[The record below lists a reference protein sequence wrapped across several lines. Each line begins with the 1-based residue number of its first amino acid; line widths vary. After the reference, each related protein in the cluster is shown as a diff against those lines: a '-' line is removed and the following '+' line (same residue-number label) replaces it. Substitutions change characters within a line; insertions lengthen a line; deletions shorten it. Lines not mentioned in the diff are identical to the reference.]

1 VGLPRGAPSLSF
13 QNILKWAYV
22 GLSIKRWLVLM
33 VVGVAIMGLGFSYL
47 LREVYVSYTFPG
59 WVEWATLQF
68 IPRWGRGALFLALA
82 SSITVVA
89 FWRLNRSLVSA
100 LIPVGRDRDGL
111 VDIIY
116 SARSQQRG
124 AKVVAIGGGTGLSN
138 VLRGLKHHTS
148 NLTAVVTVADDG
160 GSSGR
165 IRREMDVIPPGDVRN
180 CIAALSDAEPLV
192 NRLFQYRFDDD
203 HGDAIGGHSFGNL
216 FIVAMAGV
224 TGSMEEAIRET
235 SRVLA
240 VRGAI
245 LPSTLADV
253 TLVAELMDGT
263 TVRGE
268 STITESASAVAKL
281 MVEPAN
287 VRANPEVIRS
297 LIEADLIVIG
307 PGSLYTS
314 VLPNLMVNEIGDA
327 LLISRAHKIFVS
339 NVATQQGETDGF
351 DAIDHYRV
359 IREHLGGRD
368 FADVVLANSNLPA
381 DALPDSMHSEP
392 VIAPGDT
399 DYGSARLVLADV
411 VDADNRYRHDS
422 EAIAAAIMRIYLERD
437 LRDVEVEATAPS
449 RD

>member
-1 VGLPRGAPSLSF
+1 
-13 QNILKWAYV
+13 
-22 GLSIKRWLVLM
+22 M

-68 IPRWGRGALFLALA
+68 IPRWARGALFLALA

-100 LIPVGRDRDGL
+100 LIPVGQDRDGL

-124 AKVVAIGGGTGLSN
+124 PKVVAIGGGTGLSN
-138 VLRGLKHHTS
+138 LLRGLKHHTS

-253 TLVAELMDGT
+253 TLVAELVDGS

-268 STITESASAVAKL
+268 STIPESASAVAKL

-297 LIEADLIVIG
+297 MIEADLIVIG

-314 VLPNLMVNEIGDA
+314 VLPNLMVNAISDA

-339 NVATQQGETDGF
+339 NVATQRGETDGF
-351 DAIDHYRV
+351 DATDHYRV
-359 IREHLGGRD
+359 ICEHLGGRD

-381 DALPDSMHSEP
+381 DALPDSMQSEP

-411 VDADNRYRHDS
+411 VDTDNRYRHESD
-422 EAIAAAIMRIYLERD
+422 AIAAAIMRIYLERD
-437 LRDVEVEATAPS
+437 LRDVEVDAPAPS
-449 RD
+449 RG

>member
-1 VGLPRGAPSLSF
+1 
-13 QNILKWAYV
+13 
-22 GLSIKRWLVLM
+22 M

-68 IPRWGRGALFLALA
+68 IPRWGRGVLFLSLA
-82 SSITVVA
+82 SGITMVA
-89 FWRLNRSLVSA
+89 FWRLNHSLVSA
-100 LIPVGRDRDGL
+100 LMPVGRDSDTL

-124 AKVVAIGGGTGLSN
+124 PKVVAIGGGTGLSN
-138 VLRGLKHHTS
+138 LLRGLKHHTS

-165 IRREMDVIPPGDVRN
+165 LRRELDVIPPGDVRN

-192 NRLFQYRFDDD
+192 TRLFQYRFDDD
-203 HGDAIGGHSFGNL
+203 AGEAIGGHSFGNL

-253 TLVAELMDGT
+253 TLVAELVDGT

-268 STITESASAVAKL
+268 STIPQSASAVARL
-281 MVEPAN
+281 MVEPPN

-314 VLPNLMVNEIGDA
+314 VLPNLMVREIGDA
-327 LLISRAHKIFVS
+327 LLISRAHKVFVT
-339 NVATQQGETDGF
+339 NVATQRGETDGF
-351 DAIDHYRV
+351 DATDHYRV

-368 FADVVLANSNLPA
+368 FADIVLANSNLPS
-381 DALPDSMHSEP
+381 DPLPESMLSEP
-392 VIAPGDT
+392 VTAPGDT
-399 DYGSARLVLADV
+399 DYGTARLVLADV
-411 VDADNRYRHDS
+411 VDPDNRYRHDS
-422 EAIAAAIMRIYLERD
+422 ERIADAVMRVYLERD
-437 LRDVEVEATAPS
+437 LREVESDVPTPV
-449 RD
+449 RN

>member
-1 VGLPRGAPSLSF
+1 
-13 QNILKWAYV
+13 
-22 GLSIKRWLVLM
+22 M
-33 VVGVAIMGLGFSYL
+33 VAGVAIMGLGFSYL

-68 IPRWGRGALFLALA
+68 IPRWGRGVLFLTLA
-82 SSITVVA
+82 SGITMVA
-89 FWRLNRSLVSA
+89 FWRLNHSLVSA
-100 LIPVGRDRDGL
+100 LMPVGRDKDTL

-124 AKVVAIGGGTGLSN
+124 PKVVAIGGGTGLSN
-138 VLRGLKHHTS
+138 LLRGLKHHTS

-165 IRREMDVIPPGDVRN
+165 LRRELDVIPPGDVRN

-192 NRLFQYRFDDD
+192 TRLFQYRFDDEA
-203 HGDAIGGHSFGNL
+203 GKAIGGHSFGNL

-253 TLVAELMDGT
+253 TLVAELVDGT

-268 STITESASAVAKL
+268 STIPQSASAVARL
-281 MVEPAN
+281 MVEPPN

-314 VLPNLMVNEIGDA
+314 VLPNLLVREIGDA
-327 LLISRAHKIFVS
+327 LLISRAHKVFVT
-339 NVATQQGETDGF
+339 NVATQRGETDGF
-351 DAIDHYRV
+351 DATDHYRV

-368 FADVVLANSNLPA
+368 FADIVLANSNLPS
-381 DALPDSMHSEP
+381 DPLPESMLSEP
-392 VIAPGDT
+392 VTAPGDT
-399 DYGSARLVLADV
+399 DYGTARLVLADV
-411 VDADNRYRHDS
+411 VDPDNRYRHDS
-422 EAIAAAIMRIYLERD
+422 ERIADAVMRVYLERD
-437 LRDVEVEATAPS
+437 LREVESDLPIPT
-449 RD
+449 RN